1 MRPWSMPQATE
12 HLNSYVPGVF
22 ARNSIVVSL
31 PFLSFQTSLPCGD
44 VNSRPGLAEESA
56 PAGITAVLNP
66 WSRSIAVIF
75 NWTFVPAL
83 TSTLEGENWYFFAVI
98 WMTWTL

>member
-1 MRPWSMPQATE
+1 MPQATE

-31 PFLSFQTSLPCGD
+31 PFLSLQSSLPCGD
-44 VNSRPGLAEESA
+44 GNWRPGLAEEST
-56 PAGITAVLNP
+56 PAGTTAVLNP

-75 NWTFVPAL
+75 KWTFVPAL
-83 TSTLEGENWYFFAVI
+83 TCTLKGENSYFFAVI
-98 WMTWTL
+98 GMTWTL